1 MPPIVSGVP
10 QQAPA
15 RRQGFDWSTASIALS
30 IIGALLSIADR
41 NLILL
46 GVIVFVAGLIVG
58 VVGWRSGLRKNR
70 AVIGIILNSANLILD
85 AGLVISAISR

>member
-1 MPPIVSGVP
+1 MP